1 MCELS
6 LCLNSTQTE
15 KESFQKLGNKFHTWK
30 VHELPAIKQFMTDFH
45 LKVWIEAVSIY
56 SLILAFFWALAKMK
70 FP

>member
-1 MCELS
+1 MYELS

-30 VHELPAIKQFMTDFH
+30 VHELPGIKEFMTDFH

-56 SLILAFFWALAKMK
+56 SLILFLGFGQDEIS
-70 FP
+70 